1 MPFKQP
7 PAGRRKI
14 RAVFDDE
21 TLTVYQAFNDEIAD
35 AALAKG
41 RFVKPFSFDR
51 MTWIKPSFLWMM
63 ERSRYGTLPDQERT
77 FSLRISLEGWLE
89 ALSNASLSTA
99 GGGTDP
105 VRVQWDPERDLK
117 GNKLGIRSIQ
127 VGLGPEIVRRYVD
140 DWIVEMADITEQVEE
155 LRELRQLGK
164 FTRAQ
169 ALLPPERTWSPPP
182 EIAKRIGMT
191 A

>member
-7 PAGRRKI
+7 SSGRRKI
-14 RAVFDDE
+14 RALYDE
-21 TLTVYQAFNDEIAD
+21 DTITVYQAFNDEIAD
-35 AALAKG
+35 AALEKG
-41 RFVKPFSFDR
+41 RFVAPFSFDR

-63 ERSRYGTLPDQERT
+63 ERSRYGEMPDQERT
-77 FSLRISLEGWLE
+77 LAIRISLEGWIE

-99 GGGTDP
+99 AGTTDP

-117 GNKLGIRSIQ
+117 GNKLPVRSIQ
-127 VGLGPEIVRRYVD
+127 VGLGPEIVRRYVNE
-140 DWIVEMADITEQVEE
+140 WKVDITDISEQVEE
-155 LRELRQLGK
+155 LRELREQGK

-169 ALLPPERTWSPPP
+169 ALLPSERPWNPPP
-182 EIAKRIGMT
+182 EIAKRIGM

>member
-7 PAGRRKI
+7 ASGRRKI
-14 RAVFDDE
+14 RAIFDDE
-21 TLTVYQAFNDEIAD
+21 TITVYQAFNDEIAE
-35 AALAKG
+35 AALEKQH
-41 RFVKPFSFDR
+41 FVKPFSMDR

-63 ERSRYGTLPDQERT
+63 ERSGYGTKPDQERV
-77 FSLRISLEGWLE
+77 LAIRITLDGWTE

-99 GGGTDP
+99 PSSKEP

-117 GNKLGIRSIQ
+117 SNKLPIRSIQ
-127 VGLGPEIVRRYVD
+127 VGLGPEIVERYVKA
-140 DWIVEMADITEQVEE
+140 WTVDITDISEQVEE
-155 LRELRQLGK
+155 LRELRQQGK

-169 ALLPPERTWSPPP
+169 ALLPVERPWNPPP
-182 EIAKRIGMT
+182 EIAKRIGM